1 MDEITKMETSLMDQ
15 ERYFK
20 EERVAVQSADP
31 AARGVALKG
40 LRDKEIAW
48 AESRAAQVARVKLER
63 ERLEN
68 DRARIMRQLE
78 GVSHKG

>member
-1 MDEITKMETSLMDQ
+1 MDEITKMEGSLLDQ

-20 EERVAVQSADP
+20 EERASLQSADP
-31 AARGVALKG
+31 TARGAALKG
-40 LRDKEIAW
+40 LRDKEVAW

-78 GVSHKG
+78 EVGHKG